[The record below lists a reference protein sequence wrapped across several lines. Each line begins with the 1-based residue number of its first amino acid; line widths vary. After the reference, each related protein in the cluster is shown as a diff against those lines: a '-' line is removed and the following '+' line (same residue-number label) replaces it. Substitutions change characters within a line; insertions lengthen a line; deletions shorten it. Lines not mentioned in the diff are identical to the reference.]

1 VIIKIKN
8 TIIVMDNLIITSM
21 GLYLVL
27 SYLIPII
34 FKKST
39 NVKPID
45 DLVLYIISQR
55 GMMMY
60 GVIYIG
66 LIVHIA
72 MKISSQ
78 SFE

>member
-1 VIIKIKN
+1 
-8 TIIVMDNLIITSM
+8 MDNLIITSM

-27 SYLIPII
+27 SYLIPNI

-45 DLVLYIISQR
+45 DLILYIISQR

-72 MKISSQ
+72 MKISSH
-78 SFE
+78 SE